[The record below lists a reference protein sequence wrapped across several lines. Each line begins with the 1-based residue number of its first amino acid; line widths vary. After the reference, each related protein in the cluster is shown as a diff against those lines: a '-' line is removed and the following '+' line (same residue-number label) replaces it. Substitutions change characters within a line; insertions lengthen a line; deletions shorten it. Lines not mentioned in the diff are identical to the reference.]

1 MHGSSVVDWLLT
13 GLMGMTGLYCLV
25 RLLRPGTARGER
37 QLDASEALKGLGM
50 AAMALPYGLSRG
62 VPVAVWAVLFGG
74 AAAWSLA
81 EGLRPASRD
90 GAARAPEGAGSTG
103 HAGHRGHHLYHAV
116 GHLAMVYM
124 AVVAASTVPGM
135 AGMAGGAGSAG
146 APLLTGGLLLF
157 FGGYALVS
165 GVQLIGAPAAGA
177 AAGVAGGPVGGAR
190 GSVARRLLGAPELPQ
205 ACRMVLGMGMFAM
218 LLTM

>member
-1 MHGSSVVDWLLT
+1 MHGSTVVDWLLA
-13 GLMGMTGLYCLV
+13 GLMGTTGLYCLA
-25 RLLRPGTARGER
+25 RLLRPGTPGDER

-62 VPVAVWAVLFGG
+62 VPVAVWALLFGG
-74 AAAWSLA
+74 AAVWSLA
-81 EGLRPASRD
+81 EGLRPAGRR
-90 GAARAPEGAGSTG
+90 GTAAGRAGQPGPGPG
-103 HAGHRGHHLYHAV
+103 HGGHRSHHLYHAV

-124 AVVAASTVPGM
+124 AAVAASAMPGM
-135 AGMAGGAGSAG
+135 AGMAGARGLSGI
-146 APLLTGGLLLF
+146 PLLTGALLVF

-165 GVQLIGAPAAGA
+165 GVRLVGATGPATAGSTPGAAG
-177 AAGVAGGPVGGAR
+177 G